1 MSAAKETKG
10 TIEKGG
16 RSDGKSVLIHHV
28 FGCTGDPIFERKVE
42 ILLLCDKQSEFKFLL
57 ILFKQ
62 TSRGKCGIDRVI
74 HFSENNVRNLK
85 LQCCAFDKEM
95 F

>member
-1 MSAAKETKG
+1 MFL
-10 TIEKGG
+10 
-16 RSDGKSVLIHHV
+16 SVQ
-28 FGCTGDPIFERKVE
+28 GYPIFELKVE

-62 TSRGKCGIDRVI
+62 TSWGKCGIDRVI
-74 HFSENNVRNLK
+74 HFSESNVRNLK
-85 LQCCAFDKEM
+85 FQCCAFDKQM